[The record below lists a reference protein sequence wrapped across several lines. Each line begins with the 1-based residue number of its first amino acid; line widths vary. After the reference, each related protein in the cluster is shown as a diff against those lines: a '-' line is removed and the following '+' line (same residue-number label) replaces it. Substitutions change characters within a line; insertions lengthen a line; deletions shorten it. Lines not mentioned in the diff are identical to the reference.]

1 MQYGSTDWASW
12 VLPEEEAIMHIK
24 FAYVPQ
30 LYIDLCIVIN
40 PLFCNSWEHGTT
52 TFDTANCYSN
62 GVSEVILGK
71 AIKRLKLPREELVIM
86 TRVSAVSRA
95 KLS

>member
-12 VLPEEEAIMHIK
+12 VLPEEEAIKHIK
-24 FAYVPQ
+24 FAYVLQ
-30 LYIDLCIVIN
+30 LYVNLYFVLSL
-40 PLFCNSWEHGTT
+40 LFSNSWEHGIT

-71 AIKRLKLPREELVIM
+71 AIKALNLPREELVIM
-86 TRVSAVSRA
+86 TKVGVVNAVC
-95 KLS
+95 